1 MSKANVLG
9 VYIDCVRLEQVLALI
24 RSAIQAQR
32 RLLITH
38 AHVMGLNIAYEQD
51 WFRHF
56 LNNADLVYC
65 DGMGVKLGGQLLG
78 YDIPKRLTLADWM
91 YPLADMVR
99 AEGFSFF
106 FLGNPPGS
114 AEKAAVRLQAL
125 YPGLKIVGI
134 HHGYFEK
141 TPGSPENE
149 AVVAQ
154 INTAQPDILLVGF
167 GMPAQERWL
176 AENWERLEARVA
188 ITCGA
193 LFEYIAGELP
203 RGPRWMTEHYLE
215 WLARMLISPRRY
227 TRRYMMDNPRFLY
240 RLLKQKFLG
249 DPFQSPGDGE

>member
-51 WFRHF
+51 WFRRF

-65 DGMGVKLGGQLLG
+65 DGMGVKLGGRLLG
-78 YDIPKRLTLADWM
+78 YDIPERLTLADWM
-91 YPLADMVR
+91 YPLAEMARSD
-99 AEGFSFF
+99 GFSLF
-106 FLGNPPGS
+106 FLGNPPGT
-114 AEKAAVRLQAL
+114 AEKAARRLQAL
-125 YPGLKIVGI
+125 YPGLKIAGT
-134 HHGYFEK
+134 HHGYFDK
-141 TPGSPENE
+141 TPGSSEDE
-149 AVVAQ
+149 AIVAQ
-154 INTAQPDILLVGF
+154 INASQPDILLVGF

-176 AENWERLEARVA
+176 AENWEHLGAQVA

-193 LFEYIAGELP
+193 LFEYIAGDLP

-215 WLARMLISPRRY
+215 WLARLLISPRRY
-227 TRRYMMDNPRFLY
+227 ARRYLMDNPLFLY
-240 RLLKQKFLG
+240 RLIKQKFLG
-249 DPFQSPGDGE
+249 DPFQPANDRE